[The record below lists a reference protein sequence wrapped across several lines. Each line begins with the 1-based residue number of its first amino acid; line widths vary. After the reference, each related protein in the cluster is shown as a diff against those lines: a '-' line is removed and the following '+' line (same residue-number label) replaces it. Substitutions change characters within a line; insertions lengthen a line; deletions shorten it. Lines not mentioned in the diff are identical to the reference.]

1 MKKTL
6 FLLLVGVL
14 VFSMAQ
20 IDTFAAK
27 KAGKGGAIPAQKMTE
42 MSETI
47 DRLTK
52 KVYSNSLF
60 SPEDNSEMIEIK
72 ITLDNQMLIAPDL
85 TLAPLYYR
93 AANLYNSRGY
103 KKESIECYQT
113 ILENF
118 PDTALAPKA
127 TQALKAMGV
136 NIITPKKE
144 EGATTGQA
152 ASIIQSESDEIN
164 SLETKTAPAELIE
177 I

>member
-6 FLLLVGVL
+6 FLLLIGML

-20 IDTFAAK
+20 IDSFAAK

-127 TQALKAMGV
+127 TQALKAMGI
-136 NIITPKKE
+136 NIITPQKE
-144 EGATTGQA
+144 DGATTGQA
-152 ASIIQSESDEIN
+152 APLNENEHTRTD
-164 SLETKTAPAELIE
+164 ELIA